1 MKPYPVIFKYSTHFD
16 LMPVWVPPVLQN
28 WLEEGW
34 TCDITVKCVNGC
46 YGRKTVRVIIQAST
60 TEELDAKRRAFNAM
74 IEAHGYGPDT
84 NKK

>member
-1 MKPYPVIFKYSTHFD
+1 MKQYPVIFKFSTHFD
-16 LMPVWVPPVLQN
+16 LMPSWVPPMLQS

-34 TCDITVKCVNGC
+34 TCDIIVKRVNGC
-46 YGRKTVRVIIQAST
+46 YGRKTARVIIQASS

-74 IEAHGYGPDT
+74 IEAQGYGPNA